1 MEAWGGFLY
10 ELQLIAPNIC
20 LDLPRPVGYARATW
34 EARGHP
40 GVVMMKVTEPKLAKT
55 KLTEPNV
62 TELLEEAKRD
72 IDDGEV
78 RLRAAAAE
86 KIAEARRQGASQ
98 RQIAHGV
105 GKSTAWVNRLLKW
118 HDGGYQEDTPFG
130 PRSKASRQRLRVQA
144 TERDKKKPAATTS
157 EQTEAAA
164 AQARAQKAKADAS
177 VKRSKE
183 PGGRDRQH
191 DDGGRQDQHEHGGHR
206 DRQHDDGGRQDQHEH
221 REQPR
226 PIPPEPTMAETCF
239 VERWPLARAREIANA
254 SGPVDDDEA
263 EEGLISCQF
272 DDHSTVLYCKD
283 TGDIFGIQ
291 LVYDVQ
297 DGKLVAP

>member
-1 MEAWGGFLY
+1 
-10 ELQLIAPNIC
+10 
-20 LDLPRPVGYARATW
+20 
-34 EARGHP
+34 
-40 GVVMMKVTEPKLAKT
+40 MMKVTEPKLAKT

-130 PRSKASRQRLRVQA
+130 PQSKASRQRLRVQA

-183 PGGRDRQH
+183 PGG
-191 DDGGRQDQHEHGGHR
+191 R

>member
-1 MEAWGGFLY
+1 ML
-10 ELQLIAPNIC
+10 
-20 LDLPRPVGYARATW
+20 
-34 EARGHP
+34 
-40 GVVMMKVTEPKLAKT
+40 KVTEPKLAKT

-78 RLRAAAAE
+78 RLRAAAE
-86 KIAEARRQGASQ
+86 KMAAARKQGASQ
-98 RQIAHGV
+98 RQIAQGV
-105 GKSTAWVNRLLKW
+105 GKSAPWVNRLLKW

-130 PRSKASRQRLRVQA
+130 PQSRASRQRSRVQA
-144 TERDKKKPAATTS
+144 TERNKKKPAATTG
-157 EQTEAAA
+157 EQAEAAA
-164 AQARAQKAKADAS
+164 ARARAQKAKADAS

-239 VERWPLARAREIANA
+239 VERWPLARAREIASA
-254 SGPVDDDEA
+254 CGHVEDSIDEA
-263 EEGLISCQF
+263 GDGLISCQF
-272 DDHSTVLYCKD
+272 NDHSTVHYD
-283 TGDIFGIQ
+283 GDGNIFGIE
-291 LVYDVQ
+291 LTYDVR
-297 DGKLVAP
+297 DGKLVAPQMDEEWQLTPDGGFERVPPTG